1 MPTTINIFNRNTY
14 DTQDKFLQMKYNIS
28 NKNTTRDNNC
38 STPFRM
44 PYKHNRKVNNKN
56 DCEPNTKILK
66 DNHSLYCCYD
76 PYIRNIQN
84 PGGKIVNN
92 FLYSKNGYLY
102 KKHVL
107 YNQNTVSGFQS
118 SNPVDISKNLYQ
130 GTPFCSSN

>member
-66 DNHSLYCCYD
+66 DNHSLYCC
-76 PYIRNIQN
+76 
-84 PGGKIVNN
+84 
-92 FLYSKNGYLY
+92 
-102 KKHVL
+102 
-107 YNQNTVSGFQS
+107 
-118 SNPVDISKNLYQ
+118 
-130 GTPFCSSN
+130 